1 MKDVLYEV
9 LAGVGQS
16 LGFEGVERWGARLGT
31 LLWTALKER
40 RDMAE
45 KNMVYHLGVSQ
56 ERAQAMT
63 RRNFEN
69 TGRSFMELF
78 LSKAVDKRFIHER
91 LTISDP
97 DSFQA
102 MLETN
107 RPFIGA
113 SAHLGAWELMISMYH
128 VLIPEKQKQIVVRR
142 PKDLALH
149 HIMTRLRAKS
159 SIEVVEHRQAVLKV
173 LRCLK
178 KGGATGFL
186 VDHNCSTTEA
196 VFLPF
201 LNKIAAVNMGPA
213 LLAIRSEALIQPLF
227 LVRGEDDGYI
237 LHTEQAL
244 DTRELTGTREQKV
257 QKAALFYTQAVERAV
272 HRWPEQW
279 YWLHRRWKT
288 QPPAEW
294 IYTPPENMK

>member
-16 LGFEGVERWGARLGT
+16 LGFDGVERWGSRLGT
-31 LLWTALKER
+31 LLWTMLKDR
-40 RDMAE
+40 RAMAE
-45 KNMVYHLGVSQ
+45 ENMVYHLGVSQ
-56 ERAQAMT
+56 EQARAMT

-78 LSKAVDKRFIHER
+78 LSKDVDKRFIQER

-97 DSFQA
+97 ESFQA
-102 MLETN
+102 MLDTD
-107 RPFIGA
+107 RPFVGT
-113 SAHLGAWELMISMYH
+113 SAHLGAWELMISIYH
-128 VLIPEKQKQIVVRR
+128 VLIPARHKQIVVRR
-142 PKDLALH
+142 PKDEALH
-149 HIMTRLRAKS
+149 KIMTRMRAKP
-159 SIEVVEHRQAVLKV
+159 SIQVVEHRQAVLKV

-201 LNKIAAVNMGPA
+201 LKKIAAVNMGPA

-227 LVRGEDDGYI
+227 LVRGEDGGYI

-244 DTRELTGTREQKV
+244 DTRELTGSREQKI

-272 HRWPEQW
+272 CRWPEQW

-288 QPPAEW
+288 QPPLEW
-294 IYTPPENMK
+294 TYLPPENMK